1 MHTLNGLTGMNTP
14 TTSASSG
21 QRPAWLVWFH
31 RMGSPRWFYQT
42 TGRWLPA
49 LGAVA
54 GLLLVTGIVWGL
66 AFAPPDYQQGN
77 SARIMYIHVPSSILA
92 QSSYMIMAS
101 FGVVF
106 LVWRMK
112 LAEIALAAAAPI
124 GASITFLALS
134 TGAIWGIPTWGTAWV
149 WDGRLT
155 STLILFFLF
164 VGVIA
169 LRAAF
174 GNSEAGGRAT
184 AWLAIVGVIN
194 IPIIKYSVDWWNS
207 LHQPSTFT
215 LTEKPA
221 MPPEMYLPLLVM
233 VLGYYVF
240 FFVLLFMRMRVGVL
254 KSERRSRWVSDL
266 VRQG

>member
-1 MHTLNGLTGMNTP
+1 MSTP
-14 TTSASSG
+14 ADTQTTSASSG

-31 RMGSPRWFYQT
+31 RMGSPRWFYES
-42 TGRWLPA
+42 TGRWLPVMA
-49 LGAVA
+49 GIA

-101 FGVVF
+101 FGVVY
-106 LVWRMK
+106 LVWRIK
-112 LAEIALAAAAPI
+112 LADIALAAAAPI
-124 GASITFLALS
+124 GASVTFLALA
-134 TGAIWGIPTWGTAWV
+134 TGAIWGIPTWGTYWM
-149 WDGRLT
+149 WDARLT

-169 LRAAF
+169 LRGAY
-174 GNSEAGGRAT
+174 GHSEAGGRAT
-184 AWLAIVGVIN
+184 AWLAIVGVVN

-221 MPPEMYLPLLVM
+221 MPLEMYLPLLVM
-233 VLGYYVF
+233 VLGFYLL
-240 FFVLLFMRMRVGVL
+240 FFVLLFLRMRVGVL
-254 KSERRSRWVSDL
+254 QAERRSRWVGDL
-266 VRQG
+266 VREQ

>member
-92 QSSYMIMAS
+92 QSSYIIMAS

-254 KSERRSRWVSDL
+254 KSERRSRWVGDL

>member
-194 IPIIKYSVDWWNS
+194 IPIIKYSVDCWNS